1 MMLTASL
8 ARPMSHGSADEQ
20 WLPVLDVGAYLAG
33 EPGALESLAA
43 ELRAGD
49 PPLFTR
55 IHEGALVLDPRTRL
69 PGESEQV
76 LSAFRDLN

>member
-1 MMLTASL
+1 VVRVTSEK
-8 ARPMSHGSADEQ
+8 RSVDE
-20 WLPVLDVGAYLAG
+20 
-33 EPGALESLAA
+33 LAA

-55 IHEGALVLDPRTRL
+55 IHEGALMLDPRTLL

-76 LSAFRDLN
+76 LSAFRDLK